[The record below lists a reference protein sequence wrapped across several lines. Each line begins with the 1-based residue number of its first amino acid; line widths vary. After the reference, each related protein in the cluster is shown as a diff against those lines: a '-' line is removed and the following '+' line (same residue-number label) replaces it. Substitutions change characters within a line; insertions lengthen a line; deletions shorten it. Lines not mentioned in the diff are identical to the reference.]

1 MTIFDHYFTPPQ
13 RETGALASAVERAR
27 NALAWI
33 DPNVSLVL
41 AAAVVAAGLAASL
54 LLLLAGAVVSIV
66 PPRWLL
72 VAAVAPALLPPVR
85 EGMAMERN
93 PVPGSLLF
101 FPVFRLCFPVFLP
114 PKRFIFYF
122 PPLNI
127 VSLNL
132 DGFYV
137 WGWGG

>member
-1 MTIFDHYFTPPQ
+1 MTIILPPQ

-54 LLLLAGAVVSIV
+54 LLLRAGAVVSIV

-72 VAAVAPALLPPVR
+72 VAAVAPALLPPAVR

-93 PVPGSLLF
+93 PVPGFSLLF
-101 FPVFRLCFPVFLP
+101 FPVFLP

-122 PPLNI
+122 FPLKI
-127 VSLNL
+127 VSLNR
-132 DGFYV
+132 DGFCV
-137 WGWGG
+137 WGWGGWGAWAII